1 MIIADLKTPY
11 YAVIFTTVLT
21 NNLADYEKTAIRME
35 ELAKLQDGYL
45 GIESTRNE
53 IGITVSY
60 WKDLASIT
68 KWKNNIEH
76 TEARVKGRNKWYQQY
91 QLRICK
97 VERDY
102 GFEEVIGIIC
112 CFVLM
117 LASCQKGTSNFN
129 DSQVFRYNE
138 HSNITSL
145 DPGFCKRSA

>member
-21 NNLADYEKTAIRME
+21 NNLADYDKTAVRME

-68 KWKNNIEH
+68 KWKNNLEH
-76 TEARVKGRNKWYQQY
+76 TEARDRGREKWYHHY

-102 GFEEVIGIIC
+102 GFE
-112 CFVLM
+112 
-117 LASCQKGTSNFN
+117 
-129 DSQVFRYNE
+129 R
-138 HSNITSL
+138 
-145 DPGFCKRSA
+145 